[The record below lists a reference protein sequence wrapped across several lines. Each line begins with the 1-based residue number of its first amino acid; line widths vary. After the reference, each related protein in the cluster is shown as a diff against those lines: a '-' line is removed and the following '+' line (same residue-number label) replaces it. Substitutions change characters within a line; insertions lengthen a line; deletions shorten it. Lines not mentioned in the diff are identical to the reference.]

1 MATKTRRTTTI
12 PMMDDLTRSV
22 GRLRKDVEHTVD
34 RVRREATRYL
44 PEQGRRQL
52 DELVD
57 RVSELRGTVT
67 KTVDNVYADVEERV
81 SDLRGTVEKQVKA
94 LRKDTTSV
102 SQKAFTQIEKE
113 ARKQIERLLKT
124 FGVLQRSDLD
134 PIKRRISAI
143 ERKLDELAKEVQE
156 AA

>member
-1 MATKTRRTTTI
+1 MATKKQATTI
-12 PMMDDLTRSV
+12 PMMDDLTRRV
-22 GRLRKDVEHTVD
+22 GRIRKDVERTVE

-52 DELVD
+52 DVLVD
-57 RVSELRGTVT
+57 RVSELSGTVT
-67 KTVDNVYADVEERV
+67 KTVDNVYADVEVRV
-81 SDLRGTVEKQVKA
+81 SDLRGSVEKQVKA

-102 SQKAFTQIEKE
+102 SQKALTQIEKE
-113 ARKQIERLLKT
+113 ARRQIERLLKNL
-124 FGVLQRSDLD
+124 GVLQRSDLD
-134 PIKRRISAI
+134 GLKRRISAI